1 MQRKATLRPP
11 SLSAAIR
18 KIKSSPIDKGDEA
31 KDFEDQLSLANDA
44 LQEANIKIKEQEHEI
59 KSLRDD
65 SAIKSRAVS
74 WAFMCLWL
82 VPLICGIILLL
93 SVLPEKVCIKDYC
106 PAIKISDTAQLAL
119 ISGPM
124 ILLAT
129 VLGLVLRGVF
139 PAKSTID
146 GDNSALLSALKEV
159 VKLKG

>member
-1 MQRKATLRPP
+1 MQRRATLRPP

-18 KIKSSPIDKGDEA
+18 KIESSTIDDKDEA
-31 KDFEDQLSLANDA
+31 EDFKNQLSLANDA
-44 LQEANIKIKEQEHEI
+44 LLDANNKIKELDHEI

-65 SAIKSRAVS
+65 SAIKGRAVS
-74 WAFMCLWL
+74 WAFKCLWL
-82 VPLICGIILLL
+82 VPLICGLILAL
-93 SVLPEKVCIKDYC
+93 SVIPKEFCINGYC

-146 GDNSALLSALKEV
+146 GDSSGLLSALREII
-159 VKLKG
+159 KLKV